1 MCNTKSYLLLCP
13 LLIHHLNRIVL
24 INKIISVQFLNIT
37 LFLLSFHTTGHRKV
51 MGGKIVHSFNLTTKG
66 KCPSVKLA
74 FHSHLH
80 GKLAKVVN
88 ILATTVIPMAEAR
101 GTQAIAKISRKLS
114 TCGNLKHVN
123 SRN

>member
-1 MCNTKSYLLLCP
+1 
-13 LLIHHLNRIVL
+13 
-24 INKIISVQFLNIT
+24 
-37 LFLLSFHTTGHRKV
+37 

-66 KCPSVKLA
+66 KCPRIKLA

-88 ILATTVIPMAEAR
+88 ILATTLIPMAEAR

-123 SRN
+123 SRNYINLKSI